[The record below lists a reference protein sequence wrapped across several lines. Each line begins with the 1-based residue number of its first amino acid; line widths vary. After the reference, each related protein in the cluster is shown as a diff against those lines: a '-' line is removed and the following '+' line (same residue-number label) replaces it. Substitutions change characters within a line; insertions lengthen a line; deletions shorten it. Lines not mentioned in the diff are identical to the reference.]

1 MDLHTSENFWPI
13 KNGLIQDFPSLQK
26 SLKTDV
32 LVIGAG
38 ISGSLVADSLCKAGF
53 EVIILDR
60 RDSAHGSTAAST
72 ALLQYEIDT
81 PLRDLIK
88 KVGTDH
94 AVRSYK
100 LCLKAIDD
108 LHKVSK
114 KYPSYSDFTKK
125 PSFQFTSFK
134 SQLKDHQEEFRLRK
148 IHNISSTHWLEP
160 KDIKEKF
167 GFTKHGGILS
177 RDGAELDPFKLTH
190 HLIKTHWKKSLRLF
204 DNTEVV
210 DIKHHRNGVTVT
222 ADTGYKVQAKKL
234 VIACGYES
242 EKYLPKKIEIQ
253 KTTYA
258 IVSEVLDAKKFWHK
272 NALIWETAD
281 PYIYLRTTSDN
292 RILIGGKDDD
302 FYNPKKR
309 ALNLPIK
316 VKSLEKSFKEL
327 FPKIPFKTDYQWAGT
342 FCGTKDG
349 LPYIG
354 AIKERPHTYFAL
366 GFGGNGITFSVIAA
380 KIITDLISD
389 KKNEDVNLFS
399 FNR

>member
-13 KNGLIQDFPSLQK
+13 KNCLIQDFPSLQK

-134 SQLKDHQEEFRLRK
+134 SQLKDHQEEFRPRPPLPDHQR
-148 IHNISSTHWLEP
+148 LP
-160 KDIKEKF
+160 
-167 GFTKHGGILS
+167 
-177 RDGAELDPFKLTH
+177 H
-190 HLIKTHWKKSLRLF
+190 HLNIQLRS
-204 DNTEVV
+204 
-210 DIKHHRNGVTVT
+210 
-222 ADTGYKVQAKKL
+222 Y
-234 VIACGYES
+234 
-242 EKYLPKKIEIQ
+242 
-253 KTTYA
+253 
-258 IVSEVLDAKKFWHK
+258 
-272 NALIWETAD
+272 
-281 PYIYLRTTSDN
+281 
-292 RILIGGKDDD
+292 
-302 FYNPKKR
+302 R
-309 ALNLPIK
+309 A
-316 VKSLEKSFKEL
+316 
-327 FPKIPFKTDYQWAGT
+327 
-342 FCGTKDG
+342 
-349 LPYIG
+349 
-354 AIKERPHTYFAL
+354 
-366 GFGGNGITFSVIAA
+366 
-380 KIITDLISD
+380 
-389 KKNEDVNLFS
+389 
-399 FNR
+399 